1 MKLLLEQESGFH
13 NIIEFNSI
21 DFSEGGQNDTINM
34 VAIHIWKDSFEPNTQ
49 GWFYRYNVK
58 NEKEFQIV
66 KEHIQK
72 IINQLMEL
80 DYVKTSDFPINGIDG
95 KFYDNWGWV

>member
-1 MKLLLEQESGFH
+1 MKLLFEQESGLH

-21 DFSEGGQNDTINM
+21 DFSEGGHDNKIDM
-34 VAIHIWKDSFEPNTQ
+34 VAVQIWKDSFAPGTQ
-49 GWFYRYNVK
+49 GWFYHYDIK
-58 NEKEFQIV
+58 NEKELQIV
-66 KEHIQK
+66 KNHSQK

-95 KFYDNWGWV
+95 DFYDDWGWV

>member
-13 NIIEFNSI
+13 NITEINDI
-21 DFSEGGQNDTINM
+21 DFSAGGRDNKINM
-34 VAIHIWKDSFEPNTQ
+34 VAVHIWKNSFKPGTQ
-49 GWFYRYNVK
+49 GWFYRYYVK
-58 NEKEFQIV
+58 NEKELQIV
-66 KEHIQK
+66 KEHSQK

-95 KFYDNWGWV
+95 EFYDNWGWD

>member
-13 NIIEFNSI
+13 HIIEINDI
-21 DFSEGGQNDTINM
+21 DFNEGGRDNKTDM
-34 VAIHIWKDSFEPNTQ
+34 VVVHIWKDSFKPGTL
-49 GWFYRYNVK
+49 GWFYRYCVK
-58 NEKEFQIV
+58 NEKELQIV
-66 KEHIQK
+66 KEHSQK

-95 KFYDNWGWV
+95 EFYDNWGCI